1 MNDEKN
7 NSSPKN
13 QIQSLWIG
21 GDLSTMERLS
31 AQSFIDKGQEYHLY
45 TYGSVG
51 NIPPGVIIKD
61 GNEILDKSEIFTYK
75 NGSYSAFS
83 NLFRFTLLEKRGGYW
98 ADTDLICV
106 RSLKPL
112 EEEDIV
118 IVSEPSATYSEEV
131 IPTSCFIKL
140 PKGSE
145 IAKEGIRIQRE
156 HKRLIQRGR
165 LTWSS
170 GPTTVKHIVNKFGL
184 KDKILNWKA
193 VCSCSWADARSIVEP
208 NRRYNSAV
216 IQDYSKIP
224 HEMYCI
230 HLWNEVWRRNGL
242 DKNGTY
248 NNSSIYETLKRTI
261 SI

>member
-1 MNDEKN
+1 MSDEKN
-7 NSSPKN
+7 ISTHKN
-13 QIQSLWIG
+13 QVQSLWIG

-31 AQSFIDKGQEYHLY
+31 AQSFIDRGAEYHLY
-45 TYGSVG
+45 TYGTVG
-51 NIPPGVIIKD
+51 AIPTGVIIKD

-83 NLFRFTLLEKRGGYW
+83 NLFRFTLLEKCGGYW

-106 RSLKPL
+106 RDLKPL

-118 IVSEPSATYSEEV
+118 IVSEPSTTYNNEV
-131 IPTSCFIKL
+131 LPTSCFIKL

-145 IAKEGIRIQRE
+145 LAKEGVRIQRE
-156 HKRLIQRGR
+156 HKKLIQRGR
-165 LTWSS
+165 LKWSS
-170 GPTTVKHIVNKFGL
+170 GPTTVKHIVNKYGL
-184 KDKILNWKA
+184 QDKILNWKA
-193 VCSCSWADARSIVEP
+193 MCSCSWADARSIVQP
-208 NRRYNSAV
+208 NKRYNSAV
-216 IQDYSKIP
+216 IQKYDDIP
-224 HEMYCI
+224 DEMYCI

-248 NNSSIYETLKRTI
+248 DSSSLYETLKRTI